1 MNALKE
7 VLQDGHAGIT
17 SQFLAALSISSA
29 AAQSS
34 RVLWDGDRR
43 WQKLSFFVI
52 RIGKARLHAS
62 KY

>member
-34 RVLWDGDRR
+34 RVL
-43 WQKLSFFVI
+43 
-52 RIGKARLHAS
+52 
-62 KY
+62 